1 MAGKIKMMNQVKQL
15 LIMHRQ
21 GKGKK
26 TIAKALG
33 MSKNTVKSYL
43 DKFELLLN
51 TKETKTTLDS
61 LLALDEPWI

>member
-1 MAGKIKMMNQVKQL
+1 MVLMAGKIKMMNQVKQL

-26 TIAKALG
+26 IIAKALD
-33 MSKNTVKSYL
+33 MSKNTVKSSL

-51 TKETKTTLDS
+51 AEKTKTTPLG
-61 LLALDEPWI
+61 